1 MSEKQIKKLIRSLAD
16 EKAPGETIDLW
27 PAINDRLQNPEGRP
41 RRNWRSRL
49 RIAGA
54 ALGLAVL
61 LTGVVFLLTPQGQA
75 WAQDTFQFFTKTE
88 SDRISFDLYHA
99 TQAARTSTATSEET
113 SVAGEAEA
121 TPTSASQVPDGMT
134 IEEVQALAGFV
145 PFQPYWLPESFE
157 FAEAFYDEETK
168 VVTLMYYRLGDVS
181 TAFGLKQEPFAYL
194 SDCDICSSV
203 GTSADIEK
211 VSINGAYGAYV
222 EGVWTGEEGDSVWKN
237 DQYMKRMIWQLNGM
251 AFELAY
257 NGFPA
262 YMLKEDM
269 IEIAEGVGTLESSTI
284 RDNLTL
290 EEVQTISGV
299 QIYQPARL
307 PDGFEFTKALYD
319 QENNVV
325 TLMYYYGGNV
335 NNAIG
340 LKMEPISDPGTCY
353 LCRLVGSSARVQKVS
368 IQGADGEY
376 VEGVW
381 TLEDG
386 EVVWKSYSYYT
397 IMKSLIWQ
405 TDEMIFELNFMG
417 NTLTKMDLVEIADSV
432 NLTP

>member
-1 MSEKQIKKLIRSLAD
+1 MSEKQIQNLIRSLAG
-16 EKAPGETIDLW
+16 EKAPDETIDLW
-27 PAINDRLQNPEGRP
+27 PAINKRLQSPEGRP

-88 SDRISFDLYHA
+88 SDRIPFDSYQA
-99 TQAARTSTATSEET
+99 TQAARSSTATPEET
-113 SVAGEAEA
+113 SAAGEAEP
-121 TPTSASQVPDGMT
+121 TPAYASQVPDGMT

-145 PFQPYWLPESFE
+145 PFQPFWMPEGFE

-168 VVTLMYYRLGDVS
+168 TVTLMYYRFGDIA
-181 TAFGLKQEPFAYL
+181 TAFSLKQEPFAYL

-211 VSINGAYGAYV
+211 VSVNGTYGEYV
-222 EGVWTGEEGDSVWKN
+222 EGVWAGEEGDSVWKN
-237 DQYMKRMIWQLNGM
+237 DPYMKRMIWQLNGM

-269 IEIAEGVGTLESSTI
+269 IGIAEGVGTLQSDTTQ
-284 RDNLTL
+284 DNLTL
-290 EEVQTISGV
+290 EEVQTISGI
-299 QIYQPARL
+299 QIYQPAQL
-307 PDGFEFTKALYD
+307 PDGYEFTKALYN

-340 LKMEPISDPGTCY
+340 LKLEPISDPGTCY

-368 IQGADGEY
+368 INGVDGEY

-386 EVVWKSYSYYT
+386 EVIWKSFSYYT
-397 IMKSLIWQ
+397 MMKHLIWQ
-405 TDEMIFELNFMG
+405 TDEMVFELNYMG
-417 NTLTKMDLVEIADSV
+417 NTLIKMDLIEIAERV
-432 NLTP
+432 EMVP